1 MGAAA
6 SVSED
11 PSPNELKALS
21 AAIEANFT
29 PGKQL
34 TKAGLTAL
42 RQEFATNLATAEE
55 RAHDQE
61 IEVTLSI
68 EGAGDLA
75 DRDGAGN
82 DSDPFATIDVTY
94 VAERYQTK
102 VINGNLNPTWNETF
116 SFTLGADLIAKAEV
130 RIQVWDSDTF
140 RGDPMRGADFLGQ
153 ANFSL
158 ADVVM
163 IASDHDNEPVTVDLA
178 GRDAKEGSHV
188 VIAAIAPGYSA
199 AAEAALFP
207 MTAGPAAPQSRAPR
221 VVGRKE
227 VRQLTPEAQERFA
240 DAIETMMD
248 PMRCPA
254 IDGTVGA
261 RGSEAQGKVVSEYVR
276 LAGYHGWPTR
286 YCQHGEETFPGW
298 HRAYLCDFE

>member
-116 SFTLGADLIAKAEV
+116 SFTLGADLIAA
-130 RIQVWDSDTF
+130 T
-140 RGDPMRGADFLGQ
+140 AC
-153 ANFSL
+153 
-158 ADVVM
+158 
-163 IASDHDNEPVTVDLA
+163 
-178 GRDAKEGSHV
+178 SH
-188 VIAAIAPGYSA
+188 
-199 AAEAALFP
+199 
-207 MTAGPAAPQSRAPR
+207 
-221 VVGRKE
+221 
-227 VRQLTPEAQERFA
+227 
-240 DAIETMMD
+240 
-248 PMRCPA
+248 
-254 IDGTVGA
+254 A
-261 RGSEAQGKVVSEYVR
+261 RGGAILSRQGCQRESLR
-276 LAGYHGWPTR
+276 RGWSNLL
-286 YCQHGEETFPGW
+286 QG
-298 HRAYLCDFE
+298 